1 MSRMTP
7 WALVGDILRRP
18 LNQGNPMKALVR
30 FAAFQAGSRMAPG
43 PIITPF
49 VGDSV
54 LAVSHGM
61 PGATFNVYAG
71 LQDFEDMGFLLH
83 VLRKD
88 DLFIDVGSNVGTYT
102 VLASAVVGAKCIAFE
117 PVPSTFR
124 KLCRNIRLND
134 TSDLCELHNE
144 GLSSQEGELVFTSD
158 GDCKNRV
165 VNQAV
170 APTQNT
176 VSVPVNTLNAI
187 VGNRLPTLIKIDVE
201 GFELE
206 VMRGGDM
213 VFKSA
218 SLLGVITELNGSG
231 RDYGFED
238 ATVFAQLLEWGFLA
252 YKYDPLSRNLRP
264 VQESFGTGNTL
275 FVRDI
280 SKVRA
285 LVAAAPRFCV
295 LGKQF

>member
-18 LNQGNPMKALVR
+18 LNQGTPMKALSR

-61 PGATFNVYAG
+61 AGATFNVYAG
-71 LQDFEDMGFLLH
+71 LQDFEDMAFLLH
-83 VLRKD
+83 VLRKN

-102 VLASAVVGAKCIAFE
+102 VLASAVVGARCIAFE

-134 TSDLCELHNE
+134 TSGLCELHNQ

-158 GDCKNRV
+158 DDCKNRV
-165 VNQAV
+165 VNHAV
-170 APTQNT
+170 PPTQKT
-176 VSVPVNTLNAI
+176 VTVPVNTLNAI
-187 VGNRLPTLIKIDVE
+187 VGNRLPALIKIDVE

-206 VMRGGDM
+206 VIRGGDRI
-213 VFKSA
+213 FKAA
-218 SLLGVITELNGSG
+218 SLLGVIIELNGSG
-231 RDYGFED
+231 RDYGYED
-238 ATVFAQLLEWGFLA
+238 TAVFAQLLEWGLLA
-252 YKYDPLSRNLRP
+252 YRYDPFSRNLRP
-264 VQESFGTGNTL
+264 VQESSGTGNTL
-275 FVRDI
+275 FIRDI
-280 SKVRA
+280 SKVA
-285 LVAAAPRFCV
+285 TLVAAAPKFCV
-295 LGKQF
+295 LEKCF

>member
-18 LNQGNPMKALVR
+18 LNQGTRMKALSR

-43 PIITPF
+43 PIIAPF

-83 VLRKD
+83 VLRKN

-102 VLASAVVGAKCIAFE
+102 VLASAVVGARCIAFE
-117 PVPSTFR
+117 PVPPTFR

-134 TSDLCELHNE
+134 TSDLCELHNA
-144 GLSSQEGELVFTSD
+144 GVASQEGALVFTSD
-158 GDCKNRV
+158 DDCKNRV

-176 VSVPVNTLNAI
+176 VSVPVNTLDAV

-206 VMRGGDM
+206 VLRGGDR
-213 VFKSA
+213 VFKTP
-218 SLLGVITELNGSG
+218 SLHGVITELNGSG
-231 RDYGFED
+231 RDYGYED

-252 YKYDPLSRNLRP
+252 YKYDPFSRNLRP
-264 VQESFGTGNTL
+264 VQESSGTGNTL

-280 SKVRA
+280 SRVRA